1 MRAPLL
7 YYNCQKV
14 QPRNF
19 VLILEYNLAPLLTPV
34 NLDAASSPKLPLPW
48 SQGGCIKR
56 SNIINSQSFP

>member
-34 NLDAASSPKLPLPW
+34 NLDGLPPSCPCPGPKV
-48 SQGGCIKR
+48 GV
-56 SNIINSQSFP
+56 